1 MFNYD
6 RNKKMTPR
14 PDHEPKFDPSNKT
27 DRRIVLLVL
36 ISLFVVAILI
46 TGLVL
51 IYQFNLWAA

>member
-14 PDHEPKFDPSNKT
+14 PDHEPKFDASNKT

-36 ISLFVVAILI
+36 ISLLVVA
-46 TGLVL
+46 VL
-51 IYQFNLWAA
+51 IAALILVYEFNLWTV